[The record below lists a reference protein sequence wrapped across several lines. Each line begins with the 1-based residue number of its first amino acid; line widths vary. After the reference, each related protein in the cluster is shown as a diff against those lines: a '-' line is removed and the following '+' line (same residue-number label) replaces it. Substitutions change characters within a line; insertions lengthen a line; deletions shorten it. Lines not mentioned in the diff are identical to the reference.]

1 MRQINSQLTRDK
13 IVSELRREILFGSL
27 KPNEELYQDKI
38 AEELNVSRTPVREA
52 LQVLANEGLV
62 SVRPNKIATV
72 NEISDKFLD
81 DFFDIRLLLEKE
93 CMRRI
98 CERGLDTAPLWK
110 YCEEADKA
118 IEYDDFNMYNEY
130 NWRIHQYIWHGSDN
144 IKLEQLLSQL
154 WHTMNIDSYA
164 RETALHS
171 NAEHK
176 QIIESL
182 DKRDVEASYEAM
194 TIHINRSYYSIKE
207 HLYRNRQQ

>member
-1 MRQINSQLTRDK
+1 MRQISSQLTRDK

-62 SVRPNKIATV
+62 HVRPNKIATV

-81 DFFDIRLLLEKE
+81 DFFEIRILLEKE
-93 CMRRI
+93 SVRRI
-98 CERGLDTAPLWK
+98 CERGLDAAPLWD
-110 YCEEADKA
+110 YYEKA
-118 IEYDDFNMYNEY
+118 ERAIQFDDFNMYNEY
-130 NWRIHQYIWHGSDN
+130 NWLIHQYIWHGADN

-164 RETALHS
+164 RETALQS

-182 DKRDVEASYEAM
+182 ERRDVEASYEAI
-194 TIHINRSYYSIKE
+194 TLHINRSYDSIKE
-207 HLYRNRQQ
+207 HMHRNL